1 MSDLNQVVLYG
12 RLTKSAELKY
22 LNNASRTAITEFS
35 IANNKS
41 RKADDG
47 SWTSDVSYFDCH
59 IWGKYGEAI
68 QKNLTKGRPVNI
80 TGRLKQDRWTRD
92 GQSYSKITVEVSE
105 VDFLPTGNSN
115 RQNNAPAVNQMP
127 PSTSY
132 GDFPEEAPFDVP
144 IM

>member
-1 MSDLNQVVLYG
+1 MSDLNQVALHG
-12 RLTKSAELKY
+12 RLTRSAELKY
-22 LNNASRTAITEFS
+22 LNNESHTAITEFS

-92 GQSYSKITVEVSE
+92 GKSYSKITVEVSE
-105 VDFLPTGNSN
+105 VDFLPTGKTND
-115 RQNNAPAVNQMP
+115 QNNAPAENQMP
-127 PSTSY
+127 PSTSNE
-132 GDFPEEAPFDVP
+132 DFPEEVPF
-144 IM
+144 